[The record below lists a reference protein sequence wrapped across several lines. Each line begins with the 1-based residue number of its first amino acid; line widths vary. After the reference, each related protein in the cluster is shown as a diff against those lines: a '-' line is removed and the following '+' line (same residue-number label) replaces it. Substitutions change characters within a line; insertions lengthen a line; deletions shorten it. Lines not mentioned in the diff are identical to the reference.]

1 MPRIEICNRRIE
13 TCSRALSDAPG
24 SAGQD
29 PDDGFVEPLA
39 PRFPE
44 LGSEASGERL
54 PRPTAGGLRHAE
66 WLP

>member
-13 TCSRALSDAPG
+13 TCSHALSDAPG

-54 PRPTAGGLRHAE
+54 PRPTAGGLRHAG